1 MPLPDAP
8 PVETSRIYQQFKGLN
23 ALGNVTGAISS
34 DLMDNIR
41 LQQFVDFNSEDELR
55 RMLLVGLA
63 SQTMSAAGPIANT
76 GRIEVITATANSTL
90 LVFRPNAGEVW
101 QLTAASATSTG
112 GAVRFKLGLITG
124 DSVAIVESFIE
135 IADESPSSTGIQFS
149 FDGLPGPLFIDQN
162 AYMVC
167 NFSSMTGGEEGECRC
182 AFIRVR

>member
-76 GRIEVITATANSTL
+76 GRIEVITST
-90 LVFRPNAGEVW
+90 
-101 QLTAASATSTG
+101 
-112 GAVRFKLGLITG
+112 
-124 DSVAIVESFIE
+124 AIVHYWYLGQMPEKYGNLLQLPQLQQAE
-135 IADESPSSTGIQFS
+135 QLDSS
-149 FDGLPGPLFIDQN
+149 
-162 AYMVC
+162 
-167 NFSSMTGGEEGECRC
+167 
-182 AFIRVR
+182 